1 VEYEDL
7 MKPEDVARYLGTS
20 TANLAQHRYRGT
32 GPRFVK
38 LGSRAVRYR
47 VSDIQVWLNAHTHMQ
62 TGAA

>member
-1 VEYEDL
+1 MDEEL
-7 MKPEDVARYLGTS
+7 MKPDELARFLGTS

-38 LGSRAVRYR
+38 MGGRAVRYR
-47 VSDIQVWLNAHTHMQ
+47 KSDVTQWLDANTHNQ